1 MLESG
6 AFSVRG
12 DSRPLCHSTSW
23 SSPLLEGGGVEA
35 ILEVINGFFIFLTM
49 FWMVG
54 HRKASTAVGS

>member
-23 SSPLLEGGGVEA
+23 SSPFLEDGGVEA

-49 FWMVG
+49 FWMWC